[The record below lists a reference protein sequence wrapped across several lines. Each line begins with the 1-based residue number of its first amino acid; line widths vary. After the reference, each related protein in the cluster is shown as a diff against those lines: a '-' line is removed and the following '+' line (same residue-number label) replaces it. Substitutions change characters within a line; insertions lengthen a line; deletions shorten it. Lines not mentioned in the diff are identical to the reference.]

1 MIFWALEQREQWRA
15 QWRAAVIAEYH
26 AENFKIGYA
35 IGRAEGYKVGYAKA
49 RRHYGDWLAKVS
61 REKGIPMA
69 ELLLPP

>member
-35 IGRAEGYKVGYAKA
+35 IGKAKA
-49 RRHYGDWLAKVS
+49 QRHYGAWLAKVS

-69 ELLLPP
+69 ELPPPP